1 MSSAAI
7 ILAGGRGSR
16 LGGID
21 KPALEFEGR
30 TLLDIAIQAAAG
42 SATTVVVGPGAH
54 PGVTTV
60 REEPP
65 WGGPAAALAA
75 GMSAL
80 SSGLHGAVP
89 GGHAEVL
96 VLAADHPRVDEAVRR
111 LSGVELGSSDG
122 VVARDAGGRRQ
133 PLLARYRTDP
143 LQGAID
149 SMLTERGTLA
159 GASLRS
165 LLAGLDLLETALP
178 DELCADIDTP
188 DDARR
193 HGIVIPEPERTR
205 TEAALSNTGDR
216 HDRYH

>member
-1 MSSAAI
+1 MSFAAI

-54 PGVTTV
+54 PGVITV

-80 SSGLHGAVP
+80 TGE
-89 GGHAEVL
+89 HAEVL
-96 VLAADHPRVDEAVRR
+96 VLAADHPLVDEVVRR
-111 LSGVELGSSDG
+111 LRRVELGSSDG

-133 PLLARYRTDP
+133 PLLGRYRTDP
-143 LQGAID
+143 LQRAVD
-149 SMLTERGTLA
+149 SMLAERGTLA

-165 LLAGLDLLETALP
+165 LLAGLDLLETPLP

-193 HGIVIPEPERTR
+193 HGIVIPEPERIR